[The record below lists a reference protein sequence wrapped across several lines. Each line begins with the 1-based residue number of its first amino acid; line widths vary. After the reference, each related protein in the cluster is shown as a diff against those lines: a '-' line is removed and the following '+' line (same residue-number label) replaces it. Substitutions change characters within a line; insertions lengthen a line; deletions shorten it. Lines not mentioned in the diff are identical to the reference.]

1 MGASNSTPRTPTA
14 VMRLLRSI
22 VAGGPEA
29 PSSQEPNAVL
39 RFLQSQR
46 DEDGNDPAPRGDT
59 QRHRDPVR
67 EAAMNHIRRLR
78 IHAA

>member
-22 VAGGPEA
+22 VTGGPET
-29 PSSQEPNAVL
+29 PSNQEPNAVL

-46 DEDGNDPAPRGDT
+46 ADEDSDPAPARDT
-59 QRHRDPVR
+59 QRHSDPVR

>member
-1 MGASNSTPRTPTA
+1 MGAGSTTPRTSSA
-14 VMRLLRSI
+14 AMRLPRSM
-22 VAGGPEA
+22 VAGGEEA

-46 DEDGNDPAPRGDT
+46 AEEGSTPESARET